1 MELNEIIFEC
11 TKFDSNTTN
20 IQDSKTA
27 WTKRLLSAYTAYLY
41 KIWAVIKT
49 LYDILRRYLYLE
61 HRKLVWM
68 FCSLTFN
75 LYWHIENISL
85 ALLSRYISIE
95 YAILL
100 HCKTNNNRNKLIV
113 IILWLLSPYLLQ
125 PSLELEYKLLWQHP
139 IRFVLVIWTS
149 ITIPILIAK
158 RMIHGRWIYFEIMHS
173 CMLFHVYAFNVD
185 IQMNLKC
192 NLL

>member
-1 MELNEIIFEC
+1 MTFNEIVFDC

-113 IILWLLSPYLLQ
+113 IIFATPITGVRLQ
-125 PSLELEYKLLWQHP
+125 VALTASHP
-139 IRFVLVIWTS
+139 FCFGYMNINHNTD
-149 ITIPILIAK
+149 
-158 RMIHGRWIYFEIMHS
+158 
-173 CMLFHVYAFNVD
+173 FNSETHDSRTMD
-185 IQMNLKC
+185 IFWDNAQLYVVSRVC
-192 NLL
+192 F